1 MLIAKDHLKY
11 EIWLKEVFMSYT
23 SVSHL
28 TNEHNDW
35 LRALDFYDTEIDTME
50 NRLTEVAT
58 KNDNQDAMKGVE
70 HFQNQFIIQRNNID
84 ELQHNIKIN
93 LQQISHQALTT
104 AGHVEIFTLHEHES
118 MREDFM
124 SFEKIMLE
132 LRHEFNRFLSKW
144 M

>member
-1 MLIAKDHLKY
+1 
-11 EIWLKEVFMSYT
+11 MSCT
-23 SVSHL
+23 SVTHL

-35 LRALDFYDTEIDTME
+35 LRALDFYDSEIATME
-50 NRLTEVAT
+50 QHLTEVAT
-58 KNDNQDAMKGVE
+58 KNSDQDALKGVE
-70 HFQNQFIIQRNNID
+70 HFQNQFIIQRNNVD
-84 ELQHNIKIN
+84 ELQHKIKIN
-93 LQQISHQALTT
+93 LRQLSHQALATT
-104 AGHVEIFTLHEHES
+104 GHAEIFTFNEHEN